1 MLGGLWGIITTIVVG
16 LILGVIGRMI
26 APGDQKIPMWLTI
39 VVGIVAAFIGNWL
52 AGVFGVRDTAGID
65 WIRHAFQVG
74 AAIVG
79 VIGAAAV
86 YAKVKGGGGHRAAT

>member
-1 MLGGLWGIITTIVVG
+1 MLGGIWGIITTIVVG
-16 LILGVIGRMI
+16 LILGVIGRML

-52 AGVFGVRDTAGID
+52 AGVFGVRHTSGID

-74 AAIVG
+74 AAVIG
-79 VIGAAAV
+79 VIAAAGV
-86 YAKVKGGGGHRAAT
+86 YAGLKGGQKTS

>member
-1 MLGGLWGIITTIVVG
+1 MLGGIWGIITTIVVG
-16 LILGVIGRMI
+16 LILGVIGRML

-52 AGVFGVRDTAGID
+52 AGVFGVRHTNGID

-74 AAIVG
+74 AAVIG
-79 VIGAAAV
+79 VIAAAGV
-86 YAKVKGGGGHRAAT
+86 YAGIKGGQKTS